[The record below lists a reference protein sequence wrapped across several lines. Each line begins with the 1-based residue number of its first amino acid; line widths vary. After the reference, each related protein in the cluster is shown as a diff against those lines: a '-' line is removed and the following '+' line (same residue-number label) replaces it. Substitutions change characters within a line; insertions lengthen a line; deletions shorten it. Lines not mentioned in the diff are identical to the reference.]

1 MWPLPVKVQSFGV
14 LDFYFKPLHRRY
26 KYMYRSLLWCYA
38 LGLPQM
44 LIILLLV
51 LMKLTWNRT
60 FAFYCRVTDNSD
72 MSLLFKS
79 ELMTKC
85 RFFVPPETAYGC
97 IREIGELGCVQFVD
111 LNPEAAT
118 FQRQFVSDV
127 KRC

>member
-1 MWPLPVKVQSFGV
+1 
-14 LDFYFKPLHRRY
+14 
-26 KYMYRSLLWCYA
+26 
-38 LGLPQM
+38 
-44 LIILLLV
+44 
-51 LMKLTWNRT
+51 
-60 FAFYCRVTDNSD
+60 

-127 KRC
+127 KRCESFEQFSFMQDYRHVTYDWLGVTKL